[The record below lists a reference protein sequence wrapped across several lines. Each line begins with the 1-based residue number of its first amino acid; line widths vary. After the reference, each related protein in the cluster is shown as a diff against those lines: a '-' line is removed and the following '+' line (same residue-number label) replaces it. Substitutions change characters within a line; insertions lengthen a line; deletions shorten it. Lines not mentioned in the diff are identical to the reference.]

1 MGEFA
6 DIKFIDLFCGIGGF
20 RQSLESFGSTCV
32 FSSDWDKDAQD
43 TYQLNYGERPVGD
56 ITQIEADDIPEHQVL
71 CGGFPCQPFSISG
84 KMNGFSDARGT
95 LLYEILRIAKTHQ
108 PEVLFLENVRNYL
121 NHACGET
128 MRTTLLLLNEI
139 GYDTYYKILSASNYG
154 IPQKRER
161 LYIVCFRKDLKVGSF
176 NFPLSEKTD
185 VALEDILL
193 PGEDSS
199 IDDLVIERVDVV
211 WKENLISTREN
222 APIRIGTIGKGG
234 QGERIYSTKG
244 HAVTLSAYGGGVGAK
259 TGIYLIEG
267 KVRRLHPRECARL
280 MGFPET
286 FQLHKRRNVCYKQFG
301 NSVAIPV
308 VKKIFNQIQK
318 SLHSSE
324 KKAA

>member
-1 MGEFA
+1 
-6 DIKFIDLFCGIGGF
+6 
-20 RQSLESFGSTCV
+20 
-32 FSSDWDKDAQD
+32 
-43 TYQLNYGERPVGD
+43 
-56 ITQIEADDIPEHQVL
+56 
-71 CGGFPCQPFSISG
+71 
-84 KMNGFSDARGT
+84 
-95 LLYEILRIAKTHQ
+95 
-108 PEVLFLENVRNYL
+108 
-121 NHACGET
+121 
-128 MRTTLLLLNEI
+128 MRTTLSLLNEI
-139 GYDTYYKILSASNYG
+139 GYDTHYKILSASNYG

-193 PGEDSS
+193 PGQDSS

-211 WKENLISTREN
+211 WKENLISGREN
-222 APIRIGTIGKGG
+222 APIRIGTLGKGG

-280 MGFPET
+280 MGFPEN